1 MDTVNMDGVIS
12 NDFNVKQILK
22 NNENESFFAIR
33 RKDVWHF
40 LRSSVNCNNEEGVL
54 SMNTEITQQHTPR
67 YLVAEAIYSLINY
80 NKLFREKYNEK
91 DPVATVESDRIGFF
105 SRGNKS
111 YDISLIKTENGLPKE
126 FCEILEED
134 IETYQIAKEKVKF
147 QDNLYILPRAKSYHK
162 NPVASPYKRL
172 IESISF
178 EREYRKRLDAHK
190 FGIYSAFCTW
200 RDFCFETELQKSI
213 IEELVDFQFGFD
225 AEEIDFEPFL
235 HVASA
240 VQEQLLKKSIWGKGI
255 SVNRDEA
262 VDILEEGFR
271 KLSSIQIAQFTLMNG
286 MHQGGLFLP
295 LAQVLGLNS
304 WERYIEWSTDGFQPD
319 SDEEQVIRTETAFI
333 RMLGD
338 LGTEI

>member
-1 MDTVNMDGVIS
+1 MDSVNMDGVIS

-22 NNENESFFAIR
+22 KNENESFFAIR

-40 LRSSVNCNNEEGVL
+40 LRSVVNCNNEEGIL
-54 SMNTEITQQHTPR
+54 RMNTEITQQHIPR

-147 QDNLYILPRAKSYHK
+147 KDNLYILPRAKSYHK
-162 NPVASPYKRL
+162 HPVASPSKRL

-200 RDFCFETELQKSI
+200 RDFCLETEVQRSMM
-213 IEELVDFQFGFD
+213 EELVDFQFEFN
-225 AEEIDFEPFL
+225 AEEICFEEFL
-235 HVASA
+235 QVASD
-240 VQEQLLKKSIWGKGI
+240 VQEKLLKKPIWGKGI
-255 SVNRDEA
+255 SIDRDEA
-262 VDILEEGFR
+262 VLILEEGFR
-271 KLSSIQIAQFTLMNG
+271 KLSSIQIAQFELMNG

-304 WERYIEWSTDGFQPD
+304 WERYIEWSTDGLQPD
-319 SDEEQVIRTETAFI
+319 SDEEQALRTETAFI

>member
-1 MDTVNMDGVIS
+1 MDSIIA
-12 NDFNVKQILK
+12 NDFKVKLVFK
-22 NNENESFFAIR
+22 KNENESFFAFR

-40 LRSSVNCNNEEGVL
+40 VCSIINFDKEMNKI
-54 SMNTEITQQHTPR
+54 NTEIEQLHIPR
-67 YLVAEAIYSLINY
+67 FLVAEAIESLIH
-80 NKLFREKYNEK
+80 YNELYRENCPENYPMVTEK
-91 DPVATVESDRIGFF
+91 SENIGFF
-105 SRGNKS
+105 SRGKNS
-111 YDISLIKTENGLPKE
+111 YDISLIKTKNGLPEE
-126 FCEILEED
+126 FCKTLEED
-134 IETYQIAKEKVKF
+134 VDIYRSAIGKVKF
-147 QDNLYILPRAKSYHK
+147 KDNLYVLPRAKSYNK
-162 NPVASPYKRL
+162 NPVASASKRL
-172 IESISF
+172 IEAISF
-178 EREYRKRLDAHK
+178 ERECKKRLDAHK

-319 SDEEQVIRTETAFI
+319 SDEEQVFRTETAFI